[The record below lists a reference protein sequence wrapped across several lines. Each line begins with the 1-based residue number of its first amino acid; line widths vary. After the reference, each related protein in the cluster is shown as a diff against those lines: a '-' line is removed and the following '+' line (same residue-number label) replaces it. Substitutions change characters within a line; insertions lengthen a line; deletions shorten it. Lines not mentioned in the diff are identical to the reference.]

1 MLFTFSLVV
10 TIAELLRQSRLV
22 DQFKQSMV
30 LVGRS
35 RIVQIKLEVDEEVVI
50 LHLTELEQTY
60 VLFLLLIDLH
70 VAIMSHYPLVKL

>member
-50 LHLTELEQTY
+50 LHLTELEQAY
-60 VLFLLLIDLH
+60 VLFLFLINLH
-70 VAIMSHYPLVKL
+70 VAIVPHNSLV